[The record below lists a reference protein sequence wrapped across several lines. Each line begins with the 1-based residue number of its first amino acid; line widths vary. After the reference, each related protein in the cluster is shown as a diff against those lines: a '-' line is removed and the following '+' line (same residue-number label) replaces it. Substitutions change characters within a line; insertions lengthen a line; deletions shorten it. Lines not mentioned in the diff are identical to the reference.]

1 MESIA
6 CVGGTNPLTSFR
18 GPVQSSS
25 LMLVSRVEEAVTKN
39 NVIVA
44 TIEKRDKKTERFGII
59 KMCFRWPKLNFLLL
73 APQIMFLP

>member
-25 LMLVSRVEEAVTKN
+25 LMLVSRVDAAVTKKQCDRGN
-39 NVIVA
+39 NRK
-44 TIEKRDKKTERFGII
+44 KRQENRTLRYYQNVF
-59 KMCFRWPKLNFLLL
+59 
-73 APQIMFLP
+73 